1 MSHIVANAID
11 WYVDKLNKAHFL
23 PTNLATLI
31 RDISAKQIG
40 GRGFTPR
47 PMTEDSFTDDEL
59 ESVYR
64 LAKDPKGGFR
74 KHISYDTYKDV
85 GGSNV
90 IGNGRL
96 FRYLAPL
103 KTVQTTIGQATLNG
117 EGDDT
122 VLTDTYD
129 FNRREEKQKVFDH
142 GDGTLS
148 FRNKN
153 YGNKIERY
161 PRGIVSSILI
171 GKRLRGGT
179 YGHIRH
185 NAARLGHISEDPDAD
200 KIKIRLSM
208 NEIEK
213 RLRARLENRFAW
225 NIGGTGAA
233 VGAPIG
239 AVLGA
244 ISGAVMLL
252 DKSKRKRW
260 LKTMLTHVLGGA
272 AAAAAVGG
280 LGGWALAR
288 DVNKRFNTA
297 SSFVESEKKA
307 SEEDRGQKKNKK
319 NKKARPS
326 ILIPAMAYSLPL
338 AALAGVGAYGMK
350 SLKDWAELMMRR
362 PGDLNSQGRDSP
374 VEYVSS
380 LNDL

>member
-1 MSHIVANAID
+1 MGSLLGLERSADMSHIVANAID

-47 PMTEDSFTDDEL
+47 PMTEDNFTDAEL
-59 ESVYR
+59 DSAYR

-74 KHISYDTYKDV
+74 KHISYDTYKDI

-96 FRYLAPL
+96 HRYLAPL
-103 KTVQTTIGQATLNG
+103 KTVQTTIGQAALSG

-129 FNRREEKQKVFDH
+129 FNRKEKKHKVFDH

-148 FRNKN
+148 FRNAN
-153 YGNKIERY
+153 YGNRIERY
-161 PRGIVSSILI
+161 PRSIVSSILI
-171 GKRLRGGT
+171 GNRLRGGT

-185 NAARLGHISEDPDAD
+185 NAARLGHVSDDPDAD

-208 NEIEK
+208 KEIEK
-213 RLRARLENRFAW
+213 RLGDRLGKYDITGKMPDSRFAW
-225 NIGGTGAA
+225 KIGGDRSGGRGSNRCRSGRHRRRRNA
-233 VGAPIG
+233 
-239 AVLGA
+239 LGQA
-244 ISGAVMLL
+244 QAQ
-252 DKSKRKRW
+252 
-260 LKTMLTHVLGGA
+260 A
-272 AAAAAVGG
+272 
-280 LGGWALAR
+280 
-288 DVNKRFNTA
+288 
-297 SSFVESEKKA
+297 
-307 SEEDRGQKKNKK
+307 
-319 NKKARPS
+319 
-326 ILIPAMAYSLPL
+326 L
-338 AALAGVGAYGMK
+338 AALAGAGAYGMK
-350 SLKDWAELMMRR
+350 SLKDWSELMMRR

-380 LNDL
+380 LDDL